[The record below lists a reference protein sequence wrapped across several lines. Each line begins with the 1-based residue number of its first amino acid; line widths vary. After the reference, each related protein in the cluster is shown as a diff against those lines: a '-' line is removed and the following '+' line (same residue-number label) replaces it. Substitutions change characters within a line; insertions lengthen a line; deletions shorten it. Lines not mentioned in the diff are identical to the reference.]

1 MATILI
7 AEDDPSIRAALER
20 ALKQQKYQ
28 VVSAKD
34 GAEALEM
41 IVKHTP
47 ELILLDIMMPHMS
60 GLAICKHLREQGD
73 STPILIITARHE
85 ISERVEGLDA
95 GADDYLPKPFSR
107 DELLA
112 RVRALLRRT
121 SVIATQSEGES
132 DTPPAAMQIA
142 DLFVDPASRQAK
154 RGERALSLTKTE
166 FDILEL
172 LVHNRG
178 RVVPREEI
186 YERIW
191 GYDLSASSKSLDVH
205 IGYLRRKMEAD
216 GLPRLL
222 ENIHGVGYIIKE
234 PDGQAPGDQVPD
246 DKEPDDKASGDD

>member
-73 STPILIITARHE
+73 NTPILIITARHE
-85 ISERVEGLDA
+85 VSERVEGLDA

-121 SVIATQSEGES
+121 SVIAAQ
-132 DTPPAAMQIA
+132 DQTPPAAMQIA
-142 DLFVDPASRQAK
+142 DLFVDPASRQAR
-154 RGERALSLTKTE
+154 RGDQPLSLTKTE

-172 LVHNRG
+172 LAHNHG
-178 RVVPREEI
+178 RVLSREDI

-216 GLPRLL
+216 GMTRLL
-222 ENIHGVGYIIKE
+222 ENIHGVGYIIKDPSDD
-234 PDGQAPGDQVPD
+234 PDED
-246 DKEPDDKASGDD
+246 